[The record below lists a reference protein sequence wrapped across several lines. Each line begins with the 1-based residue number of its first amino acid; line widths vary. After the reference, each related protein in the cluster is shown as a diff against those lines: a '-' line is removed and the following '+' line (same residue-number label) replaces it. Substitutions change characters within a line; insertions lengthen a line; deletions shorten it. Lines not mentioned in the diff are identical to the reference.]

1 MHGDENGPHRTHTIK
16 INFESLKMSPARS
29 LALEKLLLSLFT
41 NKIQLNDPKTV
52 YIDGLSAVLTRRI

>member
-1 MHGDENGPHRTHTIK
+1 
-16 INFESLKMSPARS
+16 MSPARS